1 MSDLLSFFLLDILF
15 IYISNVISF
24 HGFPLETPYSIL
36 PLPASMRVLPHPSTH
51 PPTPT
56 SPPWNCPILRHC
68 QALTGPRATPPTDVQ
83 QGHPLPHMW
92 LGPWVPPCVLFGW
105 WSSPQGA
112 PGGLSCWTVAPP
124 PHGPAKPL
132 SFFSPFSNSS
142 IRDLRSVQWVAVS
155 ICLCICQPLADTLR
169 RQPYQAPVNKHFW
182 SSSIVSRFGD
192 CIWDG
197 SPGGAVSAPH
207 FVSIFPPVSIS
218 KGFIDV
224 NRQHDQGKSYLENI

>member
-56 SPPWNCPILRHC
+56 SPPWHCPILRHR
-68 QALTGPRATPPTDVQ
+68 QALPGTRATPPTDVQ

-124 PHGPAKPL
+124 PPWACKTPQLLQSLLQLLHPGPAVSPMGGCEHLPL
-132 SFFSPFSNSS
+132 YLSAFGRHSQETAISGSCQQALLIICN
-142 IRDLRSVQWVAVS
+142 SVQVWWLYMGWIPRWGS
-155 ICLCICQPLADTLR
+155 LCSTLCLYI
-169 RQPYQAPVNKHFW
+169 
-182 SSSIVSRFGD
+182 SS
-192 CIWDG
+192 CE
-197 SPGGAVSAPH
+197 
-207 FVSIFPPVSIS
+207 
-218 KGFIDV
+218 
-224 NRQHDQGKSYLENI
+224 Y

>member
-124 PHGPAKPL
+124 PPMGLQNPSASSVP
-132 SFFSPFSNSS
+132 SPTPPSGTCGQSNGWLWASA
-142 IRDLRSVQWVAVS
+142 SV
-155 ICLCICQPLADTLR
+155 
-169 RQPYQAPVNKHFW
+169 
-182 SSSIVSRFGD
+182 
-192 CIWDG
+192 
-197 SPGGAVSAPH
+197 
-207 FVSIFPPVSIS
+207 FVSLWQTLSGDSHIRLLSTS
-218 KGFIDV
+218 TSDHL
-224 NRQHDQGKSYLENI
+224 Q